1 MLVMLDRAFGVNA
14 LLLDVA
20 ATDLVWGW

>member
-20 ATDLVWGW
+20 ATGLVWGW